1 MRSYIQYV
9 KQYIAICMHVY
20 RAANTRLNILL
31 TLSLARLSRLHSRN
45 CIRLSI
51 SVYLN
56 TAYMNHTD
64 VSQELA
70 MESSQHVLNQ

>member
-20 RAANTRLNILL
+20 RAVNTRLNVLL

-51 SVYLN
+51 SVYLKKVH
-56 TAYMNHTD
+56 MKHTD
-64 VSQELA
+64 VTNE
-70 MESSQHVLNQ
+70 